1 MKQGSPPESMTTI
14 FRSNCNEISRKTMIK
29 KLLFILIALLL
40 LPIAMTA
47 QKPTDRERQVW
58 MKEMQQYKNDY
69 ISRKL
74 ELSEEQKTKFLPIYK
89 RMEVTPPLT
98 SSVRRRPRPSLN
110 SRPKRLRSRLNI
122 LRSSRPC

>member
-1 MKQGSPPESMTTI
+1 
-14 FRSNCNEISRKTMIK
+14 MIK

-47 QKPTDRERQVW
+47 QKPTDRERQMW

-74 ELSEEQKTKFLPIYK
+74 ELSEEQKTKFYPFITAWRAK
-89 RMEVTPPLT
+89 SERFPT
-98 SSVRRRPRPSLN
+98 
-110 SRPKRLRSRLNI
+110 
-122 LRSSRPC
+122 RPCAWNAR